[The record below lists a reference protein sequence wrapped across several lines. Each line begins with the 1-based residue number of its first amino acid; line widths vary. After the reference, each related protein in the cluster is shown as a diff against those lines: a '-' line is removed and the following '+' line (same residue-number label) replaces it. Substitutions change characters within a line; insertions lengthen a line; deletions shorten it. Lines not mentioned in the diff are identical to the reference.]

1 MNKKQLAQE
10 IKSIALLRGS
20 FTLRS
25 GQTSTEYFDKYL
37 FESSPPLLKS
47 IAHYMKELIPAD
59 TEMLAGLE
67 MGGIPLV
74 TALSLETGLPCAFVR
89 KKAKDYGTKKISE
102 GCPVHNKKVCV
113 VEDVITTGGQ
123 LILSTEDLRKE
134 GANIQH
140 AVCVIFRGKPD
151 SLQKIQSTGL
161 QLQSLFNYEDIK
173 NLTEK

>member
-1 MNKKQLAQE
+1 MNKQQLAQE

-37 FESSPPLLKS
+37 FESSPSLLKA
-47 IAHYMKELIPAD
+47 ITNYMKELIPPD
-59 TEMLAGLE
+59 TEVLAGLE

-102 GCPVHNKKVCV
+102 GCSVHNKKVCV

-123 LILSTEDLRKE
+123 LIMSTEDLRKE

-140 AVCVIFRGKPD
+140 AICVIFRGKKD
-151 SLQKIQSTGL
+151 SLEKIQSTGL
-161 QLQSLFNYEDIK
+161 QLQTLFNYEDIK
-173 NLTEK
+173 NLAEK

>member
-1 MNKKQLAQE
+1 MTKQQLAKE
-10 IKSIALLRGS
+10 IKALALLRGS

-37 FESSPPLLKS
+37 FESSPTLLKT
-47 IAHYMKELIPAD
+47 IASYMKEFIPPD
-59 TEMLAGLE
+59 TEVLAGLE
-67 MGGIPLV
+67 MGGIPLA

-102 GCPVHNKKVCV
+102 GCSVHNKKVCV

-134 GANIQH
+134 GADIQQ
-140 AVCVIFRGKPD
+140 AVCVIFRGNPN
-151 SLQKIQSTGL
+151 SLEKIQSTGL
-161 QLQSLFNYEDIK
+161 QLQPLFNYEDIK
-173 NLTEK
+173 NSAEK

>member
-1 MNKKQLAQE
+1 MNKKQLAEE
-10 IKSIALLRGS
+10 IKSTSLLRGS

-37 FESSPPLLKS
+37 FESSPPLLKA
-47 IAHYMKELIPAD
+47 IATYMKELIPSNI
-59 TEMLAGLE
+59 EVLAGLE

-89 KKAKDYGTKKISE
+89 KQAKNYGTKKISE
-102 GCPVHNKKVCV
+102 GCSVNNKKICV

-140 AVCVIFRGKPD
+140 AVCVIFRGKKD

-161 QLQSLFNYEDIK
+161 QLQSLFNYEDII
-173 NLTEK
+173 